1 VAPAATE
8 TVVRRAIALFLFLVA
23 CQAAILTVGALALRV
38 SVSTDVG
45 IVDLFLVL
53 ITGVQLP
60 LLLFMLQR
68 GRRRVVSAA
77 FAVCFA
83 LLVNVSFVATSTPA
97 AAVTDNSGV
106 FTFQAA
112 PPAALFVGGY
122 QNMTQNYTPS
132 SATATTCPTI
142 AGSNWGCSFVSD
154 SFSTGQSIANGTTAQ
169 ANLYLEN
176 TVNKVSYVGS
186 TNTFIQNAASVALN
200 KPSGLHTG
208 DVMIATFGVR
218 GGTGTTV
225 TAPDATWTSLA
236 RVDNGTTVSIV
247 TFWHAVTNAG
257 GEPASYTF
265 TFNGSVKGGS
275 ALSVFGGVDNANPID
290 QETGQSTPSGTSH
303 TALSVT
309 TGAANEMLVTMH
321 AVAGFSGS
329 IGNGWTPPAGMAE
342 LVDTGSNQGSAGTN
356 AQLEVNDLFEAT
368 AGTATG
374 AQTATSVA
382 SAVGATK
389 TITLKPPSTARTC
402 TVTATVKW
410 QNPIHLRSSTTATV
424 ESGTSI
430 TLNKPAGTAQNDV
443 LVLWIGYTGG
453 GTLTPPTGFSLLQF
467 SGGFGSPAPGIGAW
481 YKVAG
486 SSEPATYTWTD
497 STTTPLVGWLGAYIG
512 VDPAAPFDVAK
523 TSNESGATTSHPTNS
538 AMSTANTDELLVMG
552 FAVAA
557 NATWTPPSGT
567 GEEVQIKNTTGT
579 IISIDVA
586 DAIQSRAGASAVYTA
601 TSSTSNSGAE
611 LIGALK
617 PLAAN
622 TTTLGSATVS
632 VSTPGGPALYTTPA
646 FTLSGV
652 TFATGDHLVLDVSVP
667 DDPNNC
673 PATRLSYDGTG
684 AESNVTIATTVPEGV
699 AGLLLLAPALPL
711 PWCRRRRR

>member
-1 VAPAATE
+1 MKRAPAM
-8 TVVRRAIALFLFLVA
+8 FLFLVG
-23 CQAAILTVGALALRV
+23 CQAAILTIGALALRA
-38 SVSTDVG
+38 SITNDVG
-45 IVDLFLVL
+45 AIDLVVLLVL
-53 ITGVQLP
+53 GVQLP
-60 LLLFMLQR
+60 LLLFMLQQ
-68 GRRRVVSAA
+68 GRRRLVAAA
-77 FAVCFA
+77 FAVGFA
-83 LLVNVSFVATSTPA
+83 LLVNVSFVATSAPA
-97 AAVTDNSGV
+97 AAVTDNTGV
-106 FTFQAA
+106 FTLQST

-122 QNMTQNYTPS
+122 QNMTQNYTPTAS
-132 SATATTCPTI
+132 TATTCPTA
-142 AGSNWGCSFVSD
+142 AGSSWDCSFVSD
-154 SFSTGQSIANGTTAQ
+154 SFSTGQSIANGTSAL

-176 TVNKVSYVGS
+176 TANKVSYVGS
-186 TNTFIQNAASVALN
+186 TNTFIQNAASVTLN
-200 KPSGLHTG
+200 KPSGLHTD

-225 TAPDATWTSLA
+225 TAPDATWNSLA
-236 RVDNGTTVSIV
+236 RADNGTTLSIV

-257 GEPASYTF
+257 TEPASYTF
-265 TFNGSVKGGS
+265 TFNGSVKGGA
-275 ALSVFGGVDNANPID
+275 ALSAFGGVDSANPID

-356 AQLEVNDLFEAT
+356 AQLEVNDLYEAS

-382 SAVGATK
+382 SGVGATK

-410 QNPIHLRSSTTATV
+410 QNPIHLRSSTTAVV

-430 TLNKPAGTAQNDV
+430 TLNKPAGTAQNDL

-453 GTLTPPTGFSLLQF
+453 GTLTPPTGFSLIQF
-467 SGGFGSPAPGIGAW
+467 SGGFGSPAPGIGGW

-486 SSEPATYTWTD
+486 ASEPTTYTWTD
-497 STTTPLVGWLGAYIG
+497 SSTTPLVGWLGAYIG

-523 TSNESGATTSHPTNS
+523 TSNENATTSHPTS
-538 AMSTANTDELLVMG
+538 SQMSTANPNELLVMG

-557 NATWTPPSGT
+557 NATWTAPSGT
-567 GEEVQIKNTTGT
+567 NEQIQLKNTTGT
-579 IISIDVA
+579 IISIDLS
-586 DAIQSRAGASAVYTA
+586 DAIQSPAGASSVYTA
-601 TSSTSNSGAE
+601 VSSTSNSGAE
-611 LIGALK
+611 VIGALK

-632 VSTPGGPALYTTPA
+632 VSTPGGPALYTTPSI
-646 FTLSGV
+646 TLSAV

-673 PATRLSYDGTG
+673 PAARLSYDSTG
-684 AESNVTIATTVPEGV
+684 AGSNLTLAIVAPESLG
-699 AGLLLLAPALPL
+699 GLLLLALALPTA
-711 PWCRRRRR
+711 WRSRKRR

>member
-1 VAPAATE
+1 MKRAPAM
-8 TVVRRAIALFLFLVA
+8 FLFLVG
-23 CQAAILTVGALALRV
+23 CQAAILTIGALALRA
-38 SVSTDVG
+38 SITNDVG
-45 IVDLFLVL
+45 AIDLVVLLVL
-53 ITGVQLP
+53 GVQLP
-60 LLLFMLQR
+60 LLLFMLQQ
-68 GRRRVVSAA
+68 GRRRLVAAA
-77 FAVCFA
+77 FAVGFA
-83 LLVNVSFVATSTPA
+83 LLVNVSFVATSAPA
-97 AAVTDNSGV
+97 AAVTDNTGV
-106 FTFQAA
+106 FTLQST

-122 QNMTQNYTPS
+122 QNMTQNYTPTAS
-132 SATATTCPTI
+132 TATTCPTA
-142 AGSNWGCSFVSD
+142 AGSSWDCSFVSD
-154 SFSTGQSIANGTTAQ
+154 SFSTGQSIANGTSAL

-176 TVNKVSYVGS
+176 TANKVSYVGS

-200 KPSGLHTG
+200 KPSGLHTD
-208 DVMIATFGVR
+208 DVM
-218 GGTGTTV
+218 
-225 TAPDATWTSLA
+225 
-236 RVDNGTTVSIV
+236 
-247 TFWHAVTNAG
+247 FWHAVTNAG
-257 GEPASYTF
+257 TEPASYTF
-265 TFNGSVKGGS
+265 TFNGSVKGGA
-275 ALSVFGGVDNANPID
+275 ALSAFGGVDNANPID

-356 AQLEVNDLFEAT
+356 AQLEVNDLYEAS

-382 SAVGATK
+382 SGVGATK

-410 QNPIHLRSSTTATV
+410 QNPIHLRSSTTAVV

-430 TLNKPAGTAQNDV
+430 TLNKPAGTAQNDL

-453 GTLTPPTGFSLLQF
+453 GTLTPPTGFSLIQF
-467 SGGFGSPAPGIGAW
+467 SGGFGSPAPGIGGW

-486 SSEPATYTWTD
+486 ASEPTTYTWTD
-497 STTTPLVGWLGAYIG
+497 SSTTPLVGWLGAYIG

-523 TSNESGATTSHPTNS
+523 TSNENATTSHPTS
-538 AMSTANTDELLVMG
+538 SQMSTANPNELLVMG

-557 NATWTPPSGT
+557 NATWTAPSGT
-567 GEEVQIKNTTGT
+567 NEQIQLKNTTGT
-579 IISIDVA
+579 IISIDLS
-586 DAIQSRAGASAVYTA
+586 DAIQSPAGASSVYTA
-601 TSSTSNSGAE
+601 VSSTSNSGAE
-611 LIGALK
+611 VIGALK

-632 VSTPGGPALYTTPA
+632 VSTPGGPALYTTPSI
-646 FTLSGV
+646 TLSAV

-673 PATRLSYDGTG
+673 PAARLSYDSTG
-684 AESNVTIATTVPEGV
+684 AGSNLTLAIVAPESLG
-699 AGLLLLAPALPL
+699 GLLLLALALPTA
-711 PWCRRRRR
+711 WRSRKRR